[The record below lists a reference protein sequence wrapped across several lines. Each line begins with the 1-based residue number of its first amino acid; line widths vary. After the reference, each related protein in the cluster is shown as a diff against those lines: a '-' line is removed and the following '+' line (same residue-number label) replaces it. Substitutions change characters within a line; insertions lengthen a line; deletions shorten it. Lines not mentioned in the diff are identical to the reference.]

1 MPPTPNWGRF
11 IPETSSPPRGD
22 SKIVAETLSE
32 VLFFF
37 SRLDWLSA
45 VDILLVTLVIFSLL
59 QLVRGTQA
67 VVLLRGMIFLV
78 VVIALLTSFLKLRA
92 FSWLLRSA
100 LPALLISIPVIFA
113 PEIRRALERL
123 GRAGSAFSFGVRSAD
138 ADVQDVIDAI
148 AKAAQKLSERRHGG
162 LIAIEREVGLRDYA
176 ATGVHLDAA
185 VTPELILQVFYPNSP
200 LHDGAMIIA
209 GNRILAAACVMPL
222 TANEDLPDRQM
233 GLRHRAA
240 LGISEVSDAV
250 AVVVSEET
258 GIISVVHNGRM
269 IRRLDMARLKHVLS
283 VFYHRPQR
291 TNWFTH
297 TLSFFRRQRDQPEA
311 APEKPGE

>member
-1 MPPTPNWGRF
+1 MA
-11 IPETSSPPRGD
+11 D
-22 SKIVAETLSE
+22 ALSE
-32 VLFFF
+32 ILFFF

-67 VVLLRGMIFLV
+67 VVLLRGVIFLV
-78 VVIALLTSFLKLRA
+78 VAIALLSTFLKLRA
-92 FSWLLRSA
+92 FAWLLRNA
-100 LPALLISIPVIFA
+100 LPALLIAIPVIFA

-123 GRAGSAFSFGVRSAD
+123 GRAGSSFSFGPRTAEAD
-138 ADVQDVIDAI
+138 IQAVIESI
-148 AKAAQKLSERRHGG
+148 AKATQKLSERRHGG
-162 LIAIEREVGLRDYA
+162 LIVIEREVGLKDYA
-176 ATGVHLDAA
+176 NTGVHLDAA

-200 LHDGAMIIA
+200 LHDGAMIIC

-250 AVVVSEET
+250 AVVASEET

-269 IRRLDMARLKHVLS
+269 IRRLDSNRLRHVLGVFYRPRADGGWWARLRVL
-283 VFYHRPQR
+283 
-291 TNWFTH
+291 
-297 TLSFFRRQRDQPEA
+297 FRRQPAGADLPQD
-311 APEKPGE
+311 KPGD